1 MSTLEKKLDAL
12 IAQQDHVQPEDV
24 TLEHI
29 REQRDKSESYAN
41 AKLDLSTRYGGY
53 VRTSGR
59 LLSPAETIAMV
70 RAAYRFLASFA
81 KRAKTA
87 PR

>member
-1 MSTLEKKLDAL
+1 MSTLEKKFDAL

-41 AKLDLSTRYGGY
+41 TKPDCSTRYGGY

-59 LLSPAETIAMV
+59 LLSPSETIEMV

-81 KRAKTA
+81 QRTKTL